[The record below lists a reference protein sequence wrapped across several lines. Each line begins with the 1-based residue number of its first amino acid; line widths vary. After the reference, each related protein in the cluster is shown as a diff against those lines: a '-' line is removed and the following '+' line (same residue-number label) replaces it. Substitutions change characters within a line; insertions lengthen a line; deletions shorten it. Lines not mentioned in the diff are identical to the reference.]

1 MGKGREEADIYSL
14 VLAGTNTKYGFTLM
28 LGDTNK
34 FQSLFSGMHRKKINI
49 KKIKKHL

>member
-28 LGDTNK
+28 LGDTDK
-34 FQSLFSGMHRKKINI
+34 FKCQSLFSGMHRKKINI
-49 KKIKKHL
+49 KK